1 MTRAIESILEV
12 AKGYDAIILDQ
23 WGVLHDGSEPY
34 PGAVKALDALRSA
47 GARLAVLS
55 NSGKRASENETR
67 IAAMGFAPDLF
78 DQVMTS
84 GEALWLDVRS
94 GRVPERRYFF
104 VERAQGDADTW
115 VGGLDVTIC
124 DVPEAA
130 EAMLIMGL
138 PENTAAE
145 DWQDVLDH
153 AMTAN
158 LTVYCSNPDRASPR
172 SGNRNT
178 LAPGALAHMH
188 KENGG
193 NVVFYGKPH
202 RHVFDAVEHSLGGS
216 RLLMVGD
223 SLEHDIAGAH
233 GAGWDSVFV
242 QGGLLRENFAD
253 GDVSNT
259 LAELCAMAGVPTPTY
274 QMELLA

>member
-1 MTRAIESILEV
+1 MTRAIESIQEV
-12 AKGYDAIILDQ
+12 AREYDAVVLDQ

-34 PGAVKALDALRSA
+34 PGAVAALESLRSA
-47 GARLAVLS
+47 HVRLAVLS
-55 NSGKRASENETR
+55 NSGKRASRNEAR

-104 VERAQGDADTW
+104 VERAHGDANSW
-115 VGGLDVTIC
+115 AGGLDVTIC
-124 DVPEAA
+124 GVPEAA
-130 EAMLIMGL
+130 EAILIMGL
-138 PENTAAE
+138 PENAAAE
-145 DWQDVLDH
+145 EWQDVLDH

-172 SGNRNT
+172 PGDRNT

-188 KENGG
+188 KEKGG

-202 RHVFDAVEHSLGGS
+202 RHAFEALEHSLGGS

-242 QGGLLRENFAD
+242 QGGLLRESFAD
-253 GDVSNT
+253 GNSSDI
-259 LAELCAMAGVPTPTY
+259 LAGLCASAGVPAPTY
-274 QMELLA
+274 RIALLA

>member
-78 DQVMTS
+78 DEIMTS

-138 PENTAAE
+138 PENAAAE

-202 RHVFDAVEHSLGGS
+202 RHVFDAVERSLGGS

-242 QGGLLRENFAD
+242 QGGLLREKFAV
-253 GDVSNT
+253 GNVSKT
-259 LAELCAMAGVPTPTY
+259 LAELCAMEGVPTPTY
-274 QMELLA
+274 QIELLS

>member
-12 AKGYDAIILDQ
+12 AREYDAIILDQ

-34 PGAVKALDALRSA
+34 PGAVTALEALRGA
-47 GARLAVLS
+47 GAQLAVLS
-55 NSGKRASENETR
+55 NSGKRASRNKAR
-67 IAAMGFAPDLF
+67 IAAMGFAPGLL

-84 GEALWLDVRS
+84 GEALWLDVKS
-94 GRVPERRYFF
+94 GRVPERRYYF
-104 VERAQGDADTW
+104 VERAHGDAESW
-115 VGGLDVTIC
+115 AGGLDVTVC

-130 EAMLIMGL
+130 EAILIMGI
-138 PENTAAE
+138 PENAAAE
-145 DWQDVLDH
+145 DWQNVLDH

-158 LTVYCSNPDRASPR
+158 QTVYCSNPDRASPR
-172 SGNRNT
+172 PGACNT

-202 RHVFDAVEHSLGGS
+202 RPVFEAVERSLGGS

-242 QGGLLRENFAD
+242 QGGLMRGKFAA
-253 GDVSNT
+253 GDASHI
-259 LAELCAMAGVPTPTY
+259 LAELCAAEGVPAPTY

>member
-78 DQVMTS
+78 DEIMTS

-202 RHVFDAVEHSLGGS
+202 RHVFDAVERSLGGS

-242 QGGLLRENFAD
+242 QGGLLREKFAV
-253 GDVSNT
+253 GNVSKT
-259 LAELCAMAGVPTPTY
+259 LAELCAMEGVPTPTY
-274 QMELLA
+274 QIELLS

>member
-12 AKGYDAIILDQ
+12 AKRYDAIILDQ

-34 PGAVKALDALRSA
+34 PGAVTALEALRRA

-55 NSGKRASENETR
+55 NSGKRASENEAR
-67 IAAMGFAPDLF
+67 IAAMGFAPGLF
-78 DQVMTS
+78 DQIMTS
-84 GEALWLDVRS
+84 GEALWQDVRS
-94 GRVPERRYFF
+94 GRVPERNYFF
-104 VERAQGDADTW
+104 VERAHGDANSW
-115 VGGLDVTIC
+115 AGGLDVTIC
-124 DVPEAA
+124 DVPETA
-130 EAMLIMGL
+130 EAILIMGL
-138 PENTAAE
+138 PENAAAE

-153 AMTAN
+153 AMTAK

-172 SGNRNT
+172 SGDRNT
-178 LAPGALAHMH
+178 LAPGALAYML
-188 KENGG
+188 KESGG

-202 RHVFDAVEHSLGGS
+202 RHVFEAMERSLGGS

-242 QGGLLRENFAD
+242 QGGLLRENFTTGDAAD
-253 GDVSNT
+253 T
-259 LAELCAMAGVPTPTY
+259 LAELCAVEGVPEPTY

>member
-1 MTRAIESILEV
+1 MTRAIRSVLEV
-12 AKGYDAIILDQ
+12 AMGYDAIILDQ

-34 PGAVKALDALRSA
+34 PGAVTALEALRSA
-47 GARLAVLS
+47 GAQLAVLS

-67 IAAMGFAPDLF
+67 IAAMGFPPGLF
-78 DQVMTS
+78 NVVMTS

-94 GRVPERRYFF
+94 GRVPERRYFA
-104 VERAQGDADTW
+104 VERVQGDADTW
-115 VGGLDVTIC
+115 AGGLDVTIC

-130 EAMLIMGL
+130 EAILIMGL
-138 PENTAAE
+138 PESAAAE

-172 SGNRNT
+172 SGDCNT

-202 RHVFDAVEHSLGGS
+202 LHVFEAMERSLGGP
-216 RLLMVGD
+216 RRLMVGD

-242 QGGLLRENFAD
+242 QGGLLRQNFTAGDAAD
-253 GDVSNT
+253 T
-259 LAELCAMAGVPTPTY
+259 LARLCAVEGVRAPTY
-274 QMELLA
+274 RMELLA

>member
-1 MTRAIESILEV
+1 MTRAIASILEV
-12 AKGYDAIILDQ
+12 AREYDAVVLDQ

-34 PGAVKALDALRSA
+34 PGAVTALESLRSA
-47 GARLAVLS
+47 NVRLAVLS
-55 NSGKRASENETR
+55 NSGKRASANEAR
-67 IAAMGFAPDLF
+67 VAAMGFAPDLF
-78 DQVMTS
+78 DKVMTS

-104 VERAQGDADTW
+104 VERTHGDANSW
-115 VGGLDVTIC
+115 AGGLDVTIC

-130 EAMLIMGL
+130 EAILIMGL
-138 PENTAAE
+138 PENAAAE
-145 DWQDVLDH
+145 EWQDVLDH
-153 AMTAN
+153 AMAAN

-188 KENGG
+188 EGKGG
-193 NVVFYGKPH
+193 NVVFYGKPR
-202 RHVFDAVEHSLGGS
+202 RHVFEALEHSLGGS

-242 QGGLLRENFAD
+242 QGGLLRENFMA
-253 GDVSNT
+253 GDASDI
-259 LAELCAMAGVPTPTY
+259 LAKLCAEEGVPAPTY
-274 QMELLA
+274 QMELIA

>member
-1 MTRAIESILEV
+1 MTRAIESIQEV
-12 AKGYDAIILDQ
+12 AREYDAVVLDQ

-34 PGAVKALDALRSA
+34 PGAVAALESLRSA
-47 GARLAVLS
+47 HVRLAVLS
-55 NSGKRASENETR
+55 NSGKRASRNEAR

-104 VERAQGDADTW
+104 VERAHGDANSW
-115 VGGLDVTIC
+115 AGGLDVTIC
-124 DVPEAA
+124 GVPEAA
-130 EAMLIMGL
+130 EAILIMGL
-138 PENTAAE
+138 PENAAAE
-145 DWQDVLDH
+145 EWQDVLDH

-172 SGNRNT
+172 PGDRNT

-188 KENGG
+188 KEKGG

-202 RHVFDAVEHSLGGS
+202 RHAFEALEHSLGGS

-253 GDVSNT
+253 GDASDI
-259 LAELCAMAGVPTPTY
+259 LAELCAAEGVPAPTY
-274 QMELLA
+274 HMELLA

>member
-138 PENTAAE
+138 PENAAAE

-153 AMTAN
+153 AMTSN

-178 LAPGALAHMH
+178 LAPGALAHLH

-202 RHVFDAVEHSLGGS
+202 RHVFDAVERSLGGS

-259 LAELCAMAGVPTPTY
+259 LAELCAMEGVPTPTY

>member
-34 PGAVKALDALRSA
+34 PGAVTALDALRSA

-78 DQVMTS
+78 DEIMTS

-138 PENTAAE
+138 PENAAAE

-202 RHVFDAVEHSLGGS
+202 RHVFDAVERSLGGS

-242 QGGLLRENFAD
+242 QGGLLRENFAV
-253 GDVSNT
+253 GDASKT
-259 LAELCAMAGVPTPTY
+259 LAELCAMGGVPTPTY
-274 QMELLA
+274 QMERLA

>member
-12 AKGYDAIILDQ
+12 AGGYDAIILDQ

-34 PGAVKALDALRSA
+34 PGAVTALQTLRGA

-55 NSGKRASENETR
+55 NSGKRASENEAR
-67 IAAMGFAPDLF
+67 IAAMGFAPGLF

-94 GRVPERRYFF
+94 GRLPERRYFF
-104 VERAQGDADTW
+104 VERSHGDANSWAD
-115 VGGLDVTIC
+115 GLEVTIC
-124 DVPEAA
+124 DAPEAA
-130 EAMLIMGL
+130 EAILIMGL
-138 PENTAAE
+138 PENAAAE

-172 SGNRNT
+172 SGDRNT

-188 KENGG
+188 RENGG

-202 RHVFDAVEHSLGGS
+202 RHVFEAVERSLGGS

-242 QGGLLRENFAD
+242 QGGLLRENFTA
-253 GDVSNT
+253 GDVSDT
-259 LAELCAMAGVPTPTY
+259 LAKLCAAEAVPVPTY